1 MPEPVEFAHRV
12 AVVKP
17 DSVVSVDG
25 NAQFG
30 LNLSFLASNIR
41 VIQWYNTYGV
51 IEYNDGTA
59 NQNIDDF
66 TPYMQAYN
74 NWNTAYQANTNRP
87 EIYYLKSNWRESRRY
102 KLNETPNLTLYTTLT
117 PLENEE
123 YQIFSEGIWQVD
135 TAAKTEAE
143 RLEFNSGIYT
153 QLTEKIYYSQKP
165 MIEIALGIDVAANT
179 ATLTTLRSE
188 ILALEAQLIPPPE
201 GD

>member
-74 NWNTAYQANTNRP
+74 NWNTAYQANTDRP
-87 EIYYLKSNWRESRRY
+87 DTYYLKSNWRESRTY

-135 TAAKTEAE
+135 LPAKTEAE
-143 RLEFNSGIYT
+143 RVAFNNGIYA
-153 QLTEKIYYSQKP
+153 QIDVKEKLQHELVRKI
-165 MIEIALGIDVAANT
+165 ILGIDVSGNT
-179 ATLTTLRSE
+179 TALTKINRDID
-188 ILALEAQLIPPPE
+188 ILKAQIIPPPE
-201 GD
+201 H